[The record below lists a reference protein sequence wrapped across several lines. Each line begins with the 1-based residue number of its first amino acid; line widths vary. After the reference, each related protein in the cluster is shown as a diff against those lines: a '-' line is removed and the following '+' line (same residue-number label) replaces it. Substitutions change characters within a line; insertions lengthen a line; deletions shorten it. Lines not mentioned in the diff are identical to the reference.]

1 MRSGSCSAA
10 NSANAR
16 EKVASLAFAAAF
28 PAAQPAQTGIAVQPV
43 EQSARGR
50 QVEHHLGDEGA
61 GDGAP
66 ILARSAAAAAGRRH
80 ERFEAEQVQ
89 TDHQLLMLARQRPQ
103 FFPQPGKQR
112 RLNVTPPPQQTKI
125 VFGQCYTKSQTAITS
140 RIYKLSIRKI
150 YLKKNNNCHL

>member
-103 FFPQPGKQR
+103 FFPQPRKQR
-112 RLNVTPPPQQTKI
+112 RLNVTRPKSSSDNATPKVKLQSQAE
-125 VFGQCYTKSQTAITS
+125 YTS
-140 RIYKLSIRKI
+140 YLSAK
-150 YLKKNNNCHL
+150 YT